1 MHRARLSLN
10 DDYDHCEDHKFVL
23 SLTHSLPS
31 KAESAREQLHREL
44 FRLDRHPTEMTVT
57 ILSDV
62 NINHHACMHLKP
74 MKEATL
80 SNSKNSINRVCKRN
94 STLVVC
100 KVPRRD
106 GAGIPQSWTQC
117 EMKDGKRP
125 SLNGK
130 VPSTLTDGNLFEE

>member
-10 DDYDHCEDHKFVL
+10 DDYDHCEDHKFAL

-31 KAESAREQLHREL
+31 KAESAREQLHPEL

-80 SNSKNSINRVCKRN
+80 SNSKNSINRVRLT
-94 STLVVC
+94 TLVVC

-106 GAGIPQSWTQC
+106 GAGIPAS
-117 EMKDGKRP
+117 R
-125 SLNGK
+125 SLGR
-130 VPSTLTDGNLFEE
+130 SAR